1 MDMLVVEGIPLLT
14 DNYGWILTCSETGTI
29 AAVDA
34 AEPKPILDRTG
45 GRLDF
50 ILNTHHHND
59 HVGANLALKEATGCT
74 IIGPS
79 YDADRIPG
87 IDVTVSDG
95 ERVRIGSSEAQVI
108 FTPGHT
114 RGHIAFWF
122 EGDAALFC
130 GDTLFSMGCGRL
142 FEGTPEQMWTSL
154 QRLRALPPETRVFCA
169 HEYTASNARFAL
181 SIDPNNADLQARSA
195 EVDRLRSQGLPT
207 VPSLLQQEVLV
218 NPFLKADNAAIAR
231 QVDLANRPPV
241 EVFAEIRRRKDNYR

>member
-1 MDMLVVEGIPLLT
+1 MLVIEGIPMLSDNYAWLLT
-14 DNYGWILTCSETGTI
+14 CGETGTI
-29 AAVDA
+29 AVVDA
-34 AEPKPILDRTG
+34 AELEPVLERTG

-87 IDVTVSDG
+87 IDRAVAEGDVVTVGASNA
-95 ERVRIGSSEAQVI
+95 EII

-122 EGDAALFC
+122 ASDDALFC
-130 GDTLFSMGCGRL
+130 GDTLFSLGCGRL
-142 FEGTPEQMWTSL
+142 FEGTPQQMWDSL
-154 QRLRALPPETRVFCA
+154 KRLRALPARTHVYCA

-181 SIDPNNADLQARSA
+181 SIDGGNVALKQRADEISRRRA
-195 EVDRLRSQGLPT
+195 ENLPT
-207 VPSLLQQEVLV
+207 VPSRLGEEVLA
-218 NPFLKADNAAIAR
+218 NPFLRADDPA
-231 QVDLANRPPV
+231 LAGRLGLADRPPV
-241 EVFAEIRRRKDNYR
+241 DVFAEIRRQKDNYR

>member
-1 MDMLVVEGIPLLT
+1 MLVIEGIPMLSDNYAWLLT
-14 DNYGWILTCSETGTI
+14 CGETGTN
-29 AAVDA
+29 AVVDA
-34 AEPKPILDRTG
+34 AELEPVLERTG

-87 IDVTVSDG
+87 IDRAVSEGDLVAVG
-95 ERVRIGSSEAQVI
+95 TSKAEIF

-122 EGDAALFC
+122 AGDDALFC
-130 GDTLFSMGCGRL
+130 GDTLFSLGCGRL
-142 FEGTPEQMWTSL
+142 FEGTPAQMWDSL
-154 QRLRALPPETRVFCA
+154 KRFRDLPARTRVYCA

-181 SIDPNNADLQARSA
+181 SIDGDNSALQRRAA
-195 EVDRLRSQGLPT
+195 EIAERRAQDLPT
-207 VPSLLQQEVLV
+207 VPSRLGEEVLA
-218 NPFLKADNAAIAR
+218 NPFLRADDPA
-231 QVDLANRPPV
+231 LASRLGLAGKPPV
-241 EVFAEIRRRKDNYR
+241 DVFAEIRRQKDTYR